1 MPEIRQNFITKEWV
15 IFAPERSKRP
25 EQFRTKKERNEI
37 PPYSKD
43 CPFCPGNENL
53 TPPELFSIE
62 RDGNWIVRV
71 VSNKFPALEREGEK
85 IRSLKGIKRSITG
98 VGIHEVIIETPI
110 HNLYLPLMD
119 ENQIMKVLEAYK
131 NRYLEAWKNPNIE
144 MVLIFKNHGE
154 GAGTSLT
161 HPHSQLIGLPI
172 IPTDIRQRLWDAMRY
187 YDENGECIYCRN
199 LEEELKDGERIVFES
214 KYFVVF
220 IPFSACTPFHTWIF
234 PKNHCS
240 SFTEVKDEEMEDF
253 AKVLKKFL
261 LKVYNG
267 LNDPDYNILIRSYP
281 KGKGAEKF
289 FHWYVSIVLR
299 LTKSAGFELGSG
311 MFINTSLPE
320 KDAEFLRGVEVGL

>member
-25 EQFRTKKERNEI
+25 EEFRTKKEKKEI
-37 PPYSKD
+37 PSYSST
-43 CPFCPGNENL
+43 CPFCPGNEYQ
-53 TPPELFSIE
+53 TPPELFSI
-62 RDGNWIVRV
+62 RKDGNWIVRV
-71 VSNKFPALEREGEK
+71 VPNKFPALEREGEK

-98 VGIHEVIIETPI
+98 VGIHEVLIESPL
-110 HNLYLPLMD
+110 HNLSIPFMD
-119 ENQIMKVLEAYK
+119 EKQILTVLETYK
-131 NRYLEAWKNPNIE
+131 IRYLEAWKNPKVE

-154 GAGTSLT
+154 GAGTSLE
-161 HPHSQLIGLPI
+161 HPHSQLIGLPL

-199 LEEELKDGERIVFES
+199 LEEELRDSERIIFET
-214 KYFVVF
+214 KNFVVF
-220 IPFSACTPFHTWIF
+220 IPYAAYTPFHTWIF
-234 PKNHCS
+234 PKNHRCS
-240 SFTEVKDEEMEDF
+240 FSDARDDEIEEF
-253 AKVLKKFL
+253 AGVLKHIL
-261 LKVYNG
+261 LKFYKG

-281 KGKGAEKF
+281 AGKGTERF

-320 KDAEFLRGVEVGL
+320 KDAKFLRSIEI